1 VASSEFLPSVAV
13 PVASVSIVRSNA
25 YIWYV
30 AGFLTALA
38 TLSTV
43 DRQILALMIGPVKRD
58 FGVSDTMMGLLG
70 GLAFTLFYTVLT
82 LPMAHL
88 ADTGSRRRI
97 IGWGV
102 LFWSVAT
109 VCCGLAGRYGELF
122 FARMCVG
129 IGEATL
135 QPAAVSMMSDTFDRA
150 RLPLALGI
158 FSAAP
163 FIGVGLANI
172 LGGSVVQQLEA
183 LPVVVLPLLGEVR
196 SWQAMFIVVGLP
208 GLVFALLTMTIGEPA
223 RRGVAASDAP
233 AIDFRGMMRFF
244 AARRRFLT
252 LHFVAY
258 TALAVQGW
266 AVFYWLAEFF
276 IREHGATRAE
286 VGLTYGVIALV
297 FGTLGSVVAGL
308 LSARLMR
315 AGRRE
320 ATLQLVLAASLLLIP
335 VGIAAPLVSGYWPAM
350 ALFAI
355 ATFFMGW
362 PSGLGTAALQFIV
375 PNELR
380 GRIIAFYLVVVNFLS
395 YALGPLLGGLI
406 SDQVFGG
413 KSLGSTLA
421 LMAAVNYPIGAWC
434 VWRSLPHFR
443 AALATAEGWRDK
455 S

>member
-1 VASSEFLPSVAV
+1 MAASELLPRVVV
-13 PVASVSIVRSNA
+13 PVADVRSNA
-25 YIWYV
+25 YNWYV

-38 TLSTV
+38 TLSII

-58 FGVSDTMMGLLG
+58 LGVNDTMMGLLG
-70 GLAFTLFYTVLT
+70 GLAFALFYTALT
-82 LPMAHL
+82 LPMAYL

-109 VCCGLAGRYGELF
+109 VCCGLVGRYSELF

-163 FIGVGLANI
+163 FIGIGLANI
-172 LGGSVVQQLEA
+172 LGGVVVQQLEA

-208 GLVFALLTMTIGEPA
+208 GLLFALLTMTIREPT
-223 RRGVAASDAP
+223 RRGAVRADAP
-233 AIDFRGMMRFF
+233 TIDFRGMMSFF
-244 AARRRFLT
+244 GGRRHFLT
-252 LHFVAY
+252 LHFIAY
-258 TALAVQGW
+258 TALAMQGW
-266 AVFYWLAEFF
+266 AVFYWLVEFF

-335 VGIAAPLVSGYWPAM
+335 VGIAAPLVSGFWPAM
-350 ALFAI
+350 GLFAI

-362 PSGLGTAALQFIV
+362 PTGLGTAALQFIV

-413 KSLGSTLA
+413 KSLGATLA
-421 LMAAVNYPIGAWC
+421 LMAAVNYPVGAWC

-443 AALATAEGWRDK
+443 AALMTAESWQENHD
-455 S
+455 